1 MAKGIVVGCGLV
13 LLVSLVAASR
23 IDARADSETFVLL
36 IGIAGIAYIAALFAV
51 SQGLRSRRLLVVCLL
66 LAVSWRVAI
75 IPSAPLVSDDVYR
88 YLWDGRVQRFGY
100 NPYESTPND
109 PELTHLHG
117 ESTRRIDPSSAEL
130 PTIYPPAA
138 QLFFRAVNSL
148 SDSVT
153 AVVIAVVVCDLLT
166 ILLLWFWL
174 TTTGRSPWWVL
185 AYAWHPLVAIEGA
198 GGGHIDLVGTFLLVA
213 AGVALSRRR
222 RLIATSVLAAA
233 FAIKFLPIVLTP
245 LFWKRVHL
253 KDGVAALG
261 LVVLAYLP
269 FLDTGFSLPVGSLG
283 TYLASWRFNGPIFGI
298 LAPRI
303 GVLTISVLAVAVGL
317 VVAAVARKTMSVDDP
332 SAWAWPM
339 AASLLLMPVVYPWYL
354 VWLTPFLMTRNVWP
368 LTAWTL
374 VSVLTYVVWSSQLAG
389 TGWVL
394 PDWVVVVEYGTVVVV
409 ALWVWSR
416 GTGRAQVVQ

>member
-1 MAKGIVVGCGLV
+1 MAKGVVGCGLV

-109 PELTHLHG
+109 PELAHLHG
-117 ESTRRIDPSSAEL
+117 ESTRRIDPSSAAL

-138 QLFFRAVNSL
+138 ELFFRTVNSL

-153 AVVIAVVVCDLLT
+153 ALVVAVVVCDLFT
-166 ILLLWFWL
+166 ILLLWYWL

-198 GGGHIDLVGTFLLVA
+198 GGGHIDLVGTFLVVA

-222 RLIATSVLAAA
+222 SLIAASVLAAA
-233 FAIKFLPIVLTP
+233 VAIKFLPIVLTP
-245 LFWKRVHL
+245 LFWKRVNL
-253 KDGVAALG
+253 RDGVAALG
-261 LVVLAYLP
+261 LVGLMYLP

-283 TYLASWRFNGPIFGI
+283 TYLASWRFNGPIFSI

-303 GVLTISVLAVAVGL
+303 GVLTVSVLAVTVGL
-317 VVAAVARKTMSVDDP
+317 VVAAVARKTMTVDDP

-354 VWLTPFLMTRNVWP
+354 VWLTPFLITRRVWP

-394 PDWVVVVEYGTVVVV
+394 PDWVVAVEYGLIVVV

-416 GTGRAQVVQ
+416 GTERAQALQ

>member
-1 MAKGIVVGCGLV
+1 MAKGIVGCGLV

-36 IGIAGIAYIAALFAV
+36 IGIAGIAYIAALFTV
-51 SQGLRSRRLLVVCLL
+51 SRGLRSRRLLVVCLL

-75 IPSAPLVSDDVYR
+75 IPAAPLVSDDVYR

-109 PELTHLHG
+109 QELAHLHG
-117 ESTRRIDPSSAEL
+117 EYTRRIDPSSAAL

-138 QLFFRAVNSL
+138 ELFFRAVNSL
-148 SDSVT
+148 SDSVI
-153 AVVIAVVVCDLLT
+153 ALVVAVVVCDLFT
-166 ILLLWFWL
+166 ILLLWYWL

-198 GGGHIDLVGTFLLVA
+198 GGGHIDLVGTFLVVA
-213 AGVALSRRR
+213 AGFALSRHR
-222 RLIATSVLAAA
+222 RLIAASVLAAA
-233 FAIKFLPIVLTP
+233 VAIKFLPIVLTP
-245 LFWKRVHL
+245 LFWKRVNL

-261 LVVLAYLP
+261 LIGLVYLP

-303 GVLTISVLAVAVGL
+303 GVLTVSVIAVTVGL
-317 VVAAVARKTMSVDDP
+317 VVAAVARKTMTVDDP

-354 VWLTPFLMTRNVWP
+354 VWLTPFLITRRVWP

-394 PDWVVVVEYGTVVVV
+394 PDWVVAVEYGLVAVV

-416 GTGRAQVVQ
+416 GTERA

>member
-1 MAKGIVVGCGLV
+1 MAKGIVGCGLV
-13 LLVSLVAASR
+13 WLVSLVTASR
-23 IDARADSETFVLL
+23 LDARADSETFVLL
-36 IGIAGIAYIAALFAV
+36 IGMAGIAYIAALFIV
-51 SQGLRSRRLLVVCLL
+51 SRGLRSRRLLVVCLL

-75 IPSAPLVSDDVYR
+75 IPAAPLLSDDVYR

-109 PELTHLHG
+109 PELAHLHG
-117 ESTRRIDPSSAEL
+117 EYTRRIDPSSAAL

-138 QLFFRAVNSL
+138 ELFFRAVNSL
-148 SDSVT
+148 SDSVI
-153 AVVIAVVVCDLLT
+153 ALVIAVVVCDLFT
-166 ILLLWFWL
+166 ILLLWYWL

-198 GGGHIDLVGTFLLVA
+198 GGGHIDLVGTFLVVA
-213 AGVALSRRR
+213 AGFALSRHR
-222 RLIATSVLAAA
+222 RLIAASVLAAA
-233 FAIKFLPIVLTP
+233 FAVKFLPIVLTP
-245 LFWKRVHL
+245 LFWKRVNL

-261 LVVLAYLP
+261 LVGLVYLP

-303 GVLTISVLAVAVGL
+303 GALTVSVIAVTVGL
-317 VVAAVARKTMSVDDP
+317 VVAAVARKTMTVDDP

-354 VWLTPFLMTRNVWP
+354 VWLTPFLITRRVWP

-374 VSVLTYVVWSSQLAG
+374 VSILTYVVWSSQLAG

-394 PDWVVVVEYGTVVVV
+394 PDWVVAVEYGLIVVV

-416 GTGRAQVVQ
+416 GTERASAFQ

>member
-1 MAKGIVVGCGLV
+1 MAKGIVGCGLV
-13 LLVSLVAASR
+13 LLVSLVTASR
-23 IDARADSETFVLL
+23 LDARADSETFVLL
-36 IGIAGIAYIAALFAV
+36 IGMAGIAYIAALFIV
-51 SQGLRSRRLLVVCLL
+51 SRGLRSRRLLVVCLL

-75 IPSAPLVSDDVYR
+75 IPAAPLLSDDVYR

-109 PELTHLHG
+109 PELAHLHG
-117 ESTRRIDPSSAEL
+117 EYTRRIDPSSAAL

-138 QLFFRAVNSL
+138 ELFFRAVNSL
-148 SDSVT
+148 SDSVI
-153 AVVIAVVVCDLLT
+153 ALVIAVVVCDLFT
-166 ILLLWFWL
+166 ILLLWYWL

-198 GGGHIDLVGTFLLVA
+198 GGGHIDLVGTFLVVA
-213 AGVALSRRR
+213 AGFALSRHR
-222 RLIATSVLAAA
+222 RLIAASVLAAA

-245 LFWKRVHL
+245 LFWKRVNL

-261 LVVLAYLP
+261 LVGLVYLP

-303 GVLTISVLAVAVGL
+303 GALTVSVIAVTVGL
-317 VVAAVARKTMSVDDP
+317 VVAAVARKTMTVDDP

-354 VWLTPFLMTRNVWP
+354 VWLTPFLITRRVWP

-374 VSVLTYVVWSSQLAG
+374 VSILTYVVWSSQLAG

-394 PDWVVVVEYGTVVVV
+394 PDWVVAVEYGLIVVV

-416 GTGRAQVVQ
+416 GTERASAFQ

>member
-1 MAKGIVVGCGLV
+1 M
-13 LLVSLVAASR
+13 
-23 IDARADSETFVLL
+23 
-36 IGIAGIAYIAALFAV
+36 
-51 SQGLRSRRLLVVCLL
+51 
-66 LAVSWRVAI
+66 
-75 IPSAPLVSDDVYR
+75 
-88 YLWDGRVQRFGY
+88 
-100 NPYESTPND
+100 
-109 PELTHLHG
+109 
-117 ESTRRIDPSSAEL
+117 
-130 PTIYPPAA
+130 
-138 QLFFRAVNSL
+138 
-148 SDSVT
+148 
-153 AVVIAVVVCDLLT
+153 
-166 ILLLWFWL
+166 
-174 TTTGRSPWWVL
+174 
-185 AYAWHPLVAIEGA
+185 
-198 GGGHIDLVGTFLLVA
+198 
-213 AGVALSRRR
+213 
-222 RLIATSVLAAA
+222 
-233 FAIKFLPIVLTP
+233 LTP

-261 LVVLAYLP
+261 LVVLVYLP

-303 GVLTISVLAVAVGL
+303 GVLTISVLAVTVGL
-317 VVAAVARKTMSVDDP
+317 VVAAVARKTMTVDDP

>member
-109 PELTHLHG
+109 PELAHLHG

-153 AVVIAVVVCDLLT
+153 AVVVAVVVCDLLT

>member
-1 MAKGIVVGCGLV
+1 MAKGIVGCGLV
-13 LLVSLVAASR
+13 LLVSLVTASR
-23 IDARADSETFVLL
+23 LDARADSETFVLL
-36 IGIAGIAYIAALFAV
+36 IGMAGIAYIAALFIV
-51 SQGLRSRRLLVVCLL
+51 SRGLRSRRLLVVCLL

-75 IPSAPLVSDDVYR
+75 IPAAPLLSDDVYR

-109 PELTHLHG
+109 PELAHLHG
-117 ESTRRIDPSSAEL
+117 EYTRRIDPSSAAL

-138 QLFFRAVNSL
+138 ELFFRAVNSL
-148 SDSVT
+148 SDSVI
-153 AVVIAVVVCDLLT
+153 ALVIAVVVCDLFT
-166 ILLLWFWL
+166 ILLLWYWL

-198 GGGHIDLVGTFLLVA
+198 GGGHIDLVGTFLVVA
-213 AGVALSRRR
+213 AGFALSRHR
-222 RLIATSVLAAA
+222 RLIAASVLAAA
-233 FAIKFLPIVLTP
+233 FAVKFLPIVLTP
-245 LFWKRVHL
+245 LFWKRVNL

-261 LVVLAYLP
+261 LVGLVYLP

-303 GVLTISVLAVAVGL
+303 GALTVSVIAVTVGL
-317 VVAAVARKTMSVDDP
+317 VVAAVARKTMTVDDP

-354 VWLTPFLMTRNVWP
+354 VWLTPFLITRRVWP

-374 VSVLTYVVWSSQLAG
+374 VSILTYVVWSSQLAG

-394 PDWVVVVEYGTVVVV
+394 PDWVVAVEYGLIVVV

-416 GTGRAQVVQ
+416 GTERASAFQ

>member
-1 MAKGIVVGCGLV
+1 MAKGIVGCGLV
-13 LLVSLVAASR
+13 LLVSLVTASR
-23 IDARADSETFVLL
+23 LDARADSETFVLL
-36 IGIAGIAYIAALFAV
+36 IGMAGIAYIAALFIV
-51 SQGLRSRRLLVVCLL
+51 SRGLRSRRLLVVCLL

-75 IPSAPLVSDDVYR
+75 IPAAPLLSDDVYR

-109 PELTHLHG
+109 PELAHLHG
-117 ESTRRIDPSSAEL
+117 EYTRRIDPSSAAL

-138 QLFFRAVNSL
+138 ELFFRAVNSL
-148 SDSVT
+148 SDSVI
-153 AVVIAVVVCDLLT
+153 ALVIAVVVCDLFT
-166 ILLLWFWL
+166 ILLLWYWL

-198 GGGHIDLVGTFLLVA
+198 GGGHIDLVGTFLVVA
-213 AGVALSRRR
+213 AGFALSRHR
-222 RLIATSVLAAA
+222 RLIAASVLAAA
-233 FAIKFLPIVLTP
+233 FAVKFLPIVLTP
-245 LFWKRVHL
+245 LFWKRVNL

-261 LVVLAYLP
+261 LVGLVYLP

-303 GVLTISVLAVAVGL
+303 GALTVSVVAVTFKH
-317 VVAAVARKTMSVDDP
+317 VVAAVARKTMTVDDP

-354 VWLTPFLMTRNVWP
+354 VWLTPFLITRRVWP

-374 VSVLTYVVWSSQLAG
+374 VSILTYVVWSSQLAG

-394 PDWVVVVEYGTVVVV
+394 PDWVVAVEYGLIVVV

-416 GTGRAQVVQ
+416 GTERASAFQ

>member
-1 MAKGIVVGCGLV
+1 MAKGIVGCGLV
-13 LLVSLVAASR
+13 LLVSLVTASR
-23 IDARADSETFVLL
+23 LDARADSETFVLL
-36 IGIAGIAYIAALFAV
+36 IGMAGIAYIATLFIV
-51 SQGLRSRRLLVVCLL
+51 SRGLRSRRLLVVCLL

-75 IPSAPLVSDDVYR
+75 IPAAPLLSDDVYR

-109 PELTHLHG
+109 PELAHLHG
-117 ESTRRIDPSSAEL
+117 EYTRRIDPSSAAL

-138 QLFFRAVNSL
+138 ELFFRAVNSL
-148 SDSVT
+148 SDSVI
-153 AVVIAVVVCDLLT
+153 ALVIAVVVCDLFT
-166 ILLLWFWL
+166 ILLLWYWL

-198 GGGHIDLVGTFLLVA
+198 GGGHIDLVGTFLVVA
-213 AGVALSRRR
+213 AGFALSRHR
-222 RLIATSVLAAA
+222 RLIAASVLAAA

-245 LFWKRVHL
+245 LFWKRVNL

-261 LVVLAYLP
+261 LVGLVYLP

-303 GVLTISVLAVAVGL
+303 GALTVSVIAVTVGL
-317 VVAAVARKTMSVDDP
+317 VVAAVARKTMTVDDP

-354 VWLTPFLMTRNVWP
+354 VWLTPFLITRRVWP

-374 VSVLTYVVWSSQLAG
+374 VSILTYVVWSSQLAG

-394 PDWVVVVEYGTVVVV
+394 PDWVVAVEYGLIVVV

-416 GTGRAQVVQ
+416 GTERASAFQ

>member
-1 MAKGIVVGCGLV
+1 MCI
-13 LLVSLVAASR
+13 R
-23 IDARADSETFVLL
+23 DS
-36 IGIAGIAYIAALFAV
+36 
-51 SQGLRSRRLLVVCLL
+51 
-66 LAVSWRVAI
+66 
-75 IPSAPLVSDDVYR
+75 
-88 YLWDGRVQRFGY
+88 
-100 NPYESTPND
+100 
-109 PELTHLHG
+109 
-117 ESTRRIDPSSAEL
+117 
-130 PTIYPPAA
+130 
-138 QLFFRAVNSL
+138 
-148 SDSVT
+148 
-153 AVVIAVVVCDLLT
+153 
-166 ILLLWFWL
+166 
-174 TTTGRSPWWVL
+174 

-213 AGVALSRRR
+213 AGVALSRHR
-222 RLIATSVLAAA
+222 RLIAASVLAAA

-245 LFWKRVHL
+245 LFWRRVHL

-261 LVVLAYLP
+261 LVVLVYLP
-269 FLDTGFSLPVGSLG
+269 FLDTGFSLPIGSLG

-303 GVLTISVLAVAVGL
+303 GVLAISVLAVAVGL

-394 PDWVVVVEYGTVVVV
+394 PGWVVAVEYGTLVVV

-416 GTGRAQVVQ
+416 GTGRVQVVQ